1 MDAVA
6 LIQSSST
13 QPELHTPRLRLRELR
28 TDDAEALYAVH
39 SDPRVM
45 RYWSFPAWTR
55 LEQAHARVAD
65 VIAQR
70 ARGDVFAWAIA
81 DRDSDRLI
89 GTVAAFSLDRAQLRA
104 EIGYSLAADWHGRGL
119 AQEAVRA
126 VLAFLLDGLGL
137 ERIEADVDP
146 RNAPSCR
153 LLERLGFV
161 QEGLLR
167 QRWRVAGEVSDSA
180 VFGLLKADFVR
191 VGSCGSGGSREA
203 SGEKPQ
209 DAQESIATHVAP
221 TRAGS

>member
-6 LIQSSST
+6 ND
-13 QPELHTPRLRLRELR
+13 QPELLTPRLRLRELR
-28 TDDAEALYAVH
+28 ADDAEALYAVH

-65 VIAQR
+65 VMAQR
-70 ARGDVFAWAIA
+70 SRGDVFAWAIA

-89 GTVAAFSLDRAQLRA
+89 GTVAAFSLDRAQSRA

-146 RNAPSCR
+146 RNTASCR
-153 LLERLGFV
+153 LLGRLGFV

-167 QRWRVAGEVSDSA
+167 KRWRVAGEVSDSA
-180 VFGLLKADFVR
+180 LFGRRPPVFVR
-191 VGSCGSGGSREA
+191 AGSGGWGGSRDDLPATSGFAGQRFAA
-203 SGEKPQ
+203 SAAPAKAGESG
-209 DAQESIATHVAP
+209 A
-221 TRAGS
+221 

>member
-1 MDAVA
+1 MDAA
-6 LIQSSST
+6 AT
-13 QPELHTPRLRLRELR
+13 HQPELLTPRLRLREMR
-28 TDDAEALYAVH
+28 ADDAGALYAVH

-55 LEQAHARVAD
+55 LEQAQARVAD
-65 VIAQR
+65 VMAQR

-89 GTVAAFSLDRAQLRA
+89 GSVAAFSLDTVQSRA

-126 VLAFLLDGLGL
+126 VLAFLLDDVGL

-146 RNAPSCR
+146 RNEPSCR

-161 QEGLLR
+161 REGLLR
-167 QRWRVAGEVSDSA
+167 ARWRVAGEVSDSA
-180 VFGLLKADFVR
+180 VFGLLKAEFVR
-191 VGSCGSGGSREA
+191 AGPGGSGGTRDALPASRHREEGFA
-203 SGEKPQ
+203 ACATPTNAGEPH
-209 DAQESIATHVAP
+209 A
-221 TRAGS
+221 